1 MEEYRISELF
11 DIIPGKGVTNQEYV
25 KGTVPYISE
34 SATINGIRFFINT
47 TQILKNLT
55 IVNKSL
61 SISSKTGKVFYHK
74 NNVAI
79 GQQTHALKLKSKYP
93 QTENVYLYLAAVIE
107 RQTLIKASFGYQ
119 LSEERLPFVKI
130 LIPSENK
137 KPKWDEMAKTIET
150 IKLSYKKIEFDSS
163 SMIDNVE
170 ENVNWKPFELSVIF
184 KDTELYSCVST
195 DENKIAKNAFI
206 NGTIPYVTR
215 TSNNNAIKTFLNGN
229 INIYKEPGNCIT
241 IGLDT
246 QTINYQPYEFSTGQN
261 IIIIRKKGLNKYV
274 YLFLATII
282 GNAMSKFSWG
292 SNGATLTRLGRLKI
306 MLPERDGSP
315 DWKYMEDYIKNMRF
329 SKMI

>member
-55 IVNKSL
+55 IVNNSL

-93 QTENVYLYLAAVIE
+93 QSENIYLYLAAVIE

-137 KPKWDEMAKTIET
+137 KPKWDEMSKTIEK
-150 IKLSYKKIEFDSS
+150 IKMSYTKIDFDSDPL
-163 SMIDNVE
+163 IANIK
-170 ENVNWKPFELSVIF
+170 ENVNWKPFELSEIF
-184 KDTELYSCVST
+184 RESELYSCIST
-195 DENKIAKNAFI
+195 DENKIPQNAFI

-229 INIYKEPGNCIT
+229 INIHKEFGNCLT

-246 QTINYQPYEFSTGQN
+246 QTINYQPHEFSTGQN
-261 IIIIRKKGLNKYV
+261 IIIIRKKGLNKYI

-282 GNAMSKFSWG
+282 GNSISKFSWG

-306 MLPERDGSP
+306 MLPEKDGSP
-315 DWKYMEDYIKNMRF
+315 DWKYMEEYIKTLRC